1 MLLDNRF
8 AKLLRRG
15 LACQVASIK
24 HTLLQGFWREHY
36 SVRYPDLN
44 GDPNYIANQNRQ
56 PDQGCSIS
64 VDIAPQGTITVANDR
79 NRFRKVYHARGM

>member
-1 MLLDNRF
+1 M
-8 AKLLRRG
+8 
-15 LACQVASIK
+15 
-24 HTLLQGFWREHY
+24 
-36 SVRYPDLN
+36 RYPDLN